1 LAPKRIGVLG
11 GTFDPVHTGHVVA
24 AVDARQQARLDTV
37 LLVVANVPWQ
47 KSGARDVTPAEDRY
61 ALLEAAMSGVEGM
74 VPSRIEIDRGGESYT
89 ADTIDQLA
97 AAEPGAELF
106 VIVGTDVAAQLHTW
120 VRIDELRRRAGL
132 VVVTREGS
140 NGGIGL
146 SGWTHGIQV
155 VEIPDLAISG
165 TDIRSRVAEGRPI
178 DGLVP
183 PAAVQLIRKRGLYA
197 GPG

>member
-1 LAPKRIGVLG
+1 LAPRRIGVLG

-24 AVDARQQARLDTV
+24 AVDARQHARLDTV

-47 KSGARDVTPAEDRY
+47 KAGTRDLTPAEDRF
-61 ALLEAAMSGVEGM
+61 ALVEAAMAGVEGIEA
-74 VPSRIEIDRGGESYT
+74 SRIEIDRGGESYT

-97 AAEPGAELF
+97 EADPGVELF
-106 VIVGTDVAAQLHTW
+106 VIVGADVAAQLHTW

-132 VVVTREGS
+132 VVVTREGTD
-140 NGGIGL
+140 GGIGL
-146 SGWTHGIQV
+146 SGWAHGIEV

-183 PAAVQLIRKRGLYA
+183 PAAVRLIRKRGLYA